1 MVLQGGPC
9 GRVDR
14 RRTSFIKSAGFDF
27 DQSMRSFFY
36 AQNAHGI
43 FIHNGLYTQWTS
55 CKSKISSCLI
65 EDLTMTSHQ
74 KKSSSELASHP
85 GINAV
90 ELQGRISAPPTTKLL
105 PSGDEVVE
113 FRIIIDRVSRNRGSK
128 SARGGSRREVDVLEI
143 AAWKARERRLALS
156 LKPGEWVHVMGSVHR
171 RFWSTPAGLASRWQV
186 EVDLLKRL

>member
-1 MVLQGGPC
+1 MPKMHTEFLYTM
-9 GRVDR
+9 D
-14 RRTSFIKSAGFDF
+14 
-27 DQSMRSFFY
+27 
-36 AQNAHGI
+36 